1 LAVLEYRVK
10 SSDTIARPESPGPVE
25 LNGVLD
31 GGGELATVTGA
42 GAGADAGAGAVAGGG
57 SVVTVVGEVAVVGAE
72 ARGTAEVDPEVV
84 ATGAVTTG
92 VAVTVVD
99 ATDVVLVSCNTAA
112 VESITLC
119 DAVVSD
125 TVPTVT
131 TLDADP

>member
-10 SSDTIARPESPGPVE
+10 SSDTIAKPESPGPVE

-42 GAGADAGAGAVAGGG
+42 DAGAGAVAGGG
-57 SVVTVVGEVAVVGAE
+57 SVVTVVGEEAVVGAE